1 MPPKKYGGFW
11 KRFLAYLIDEI
22 LLGTVSIIL
31 MIPFLMF
38 LGMLGFISPE
48 LFDEY
53 GEHSLTS
60 FTFADTY
67 QEEALVASIF
77 VVMFLMFLITFT
89 VNWLYHA
96 IMESSTKQAT
106 LGKMAIS
113 LKVTDMEGNRI
124 TFARATG
131 RFFAKILSGLIFN
144 IGYIIA
150 GFTEK
155 KQALHDMIAGTLV
168 MNKEYETWEK
178 VQNDLRAY
186 EEEKRREMEKTK
198 ASEANHEAYMPKEES
213 AVEPEDAV
221 RAEADEEIDDTPED
235 SQGKNENETGENDDQ
250 KKDNT

>member
-22 LLGTVSIIL
+22 LLSTVAMIL
-31 MIPFLMF
+31 AIPFFIFMA
-38 LGMLGFISPE
+38 MLGVVSPE
-48 LFDEY
+48 LFEEY

-67 QEEALVASIF
+67 QEEALAASI
-77 VVMFLMFLITFT
+77 VIVMFIMFLILFT

-113 LKVTDMEGNRI
+113 MKVTDMNGNRI
-124 TFARATG
+124 TFARASG

-168 MNKEYETWEK
+168 INKEYETWEN

-186 EEEKRREMEKTK
+186 EEEKRREMEKAK
-198 ASEANHEAYMPKEES
+198 AAEANHESYMPKP
-213 AVEPEDAV
+213 EPEIELEDAV
-221 RAEADEEIDDTPED
+221 RAGAEEEDETPDKSDNDNKTITGDDDD
-235 SQGKNENETGENDDQ
+235 S
-250 KKDNT
+250 KKDNF